1 MGKDVLNNF
10 LILLSFLFFSKYEKE
25 ASRPSKIIAGK
36 WFKNT

>member
-25 ASRPSKIIAGK
+25 ASRPSKIMPGK
-36 WFKNT
+36 RF